1 MKTKSLLLT
10 ALGVSLLSGCSTLG
24 ALNPFDKTEADIRAE
39 QGEVAGDD
47 QRISILELSETLTV
61 EAPTAPDLILLPD
74 PYVNTDWPQS
84 GGNIQHVVQHTG
96 ATGPLD
102 KAWSADVGDGSGKKG
117 RVTAP
122 PVIANGIIYTLDAR
136 YKVSATDETTGSN
149 VWNFKIEG
157 IERESTRVGKTSFID
172 RIKDPLTFTDGDG
185 TDKEGIGGGIAFAN
199 GNIFVSSGLGK
210 MVALDAQTGELIWSR
225 ETRVPLN
232 SAPTVDNG
240 RIFVISDDNELF
252 ALNSNSG
259 EVLWSYQGIIETASM
274 LTTPAPAVI
283 DDVVL
288 APFSSGE
295 LIALRVQNGGVLWQ
309 DSLSSTARLTPL
321 ASLNDISGGP
331 AVADGYV
338 IATAQ
343 SGVMTAFD
351 LRTGQ
356 RVWSQPA
363 GSLSIPLIA
372 GDVVFTATTTG
383 QVAALSKLDGKV
395 HWIQQLENYKNA
407 KKRKE
412 RTVWTGPLLAGNRL
426 LVASSRGDVT
436 LLDPRAGTILK
447 EMSVSGAVFVPPVIA
462 NETVYILTDEA
473 KLVALK

>member
-1 MKTKSLLLT
+1 MKNNKLILSVLSAT
-10 ALGVSLLSGCSTLG
+10 LLSACSTLD
-24 ALNPFDKTEADIRAE
+24 AINPFDKTEADKRAE
-39 QGEVAGDD
+39 QGEVAGED
-47 QRISILELSETLTV
+47 QRISILELSETLTLA
-61 EAPTAPDLILLPD
+61 APMPPEQIIIPD
-74 PYVNTDWPQS
+74 PYVNTDWPQT
-84 GGNIQHVVQHTG
+84 GGNVEHVVQHTG

-102 KAWSADVGDGSGKKG
+102 RAWSVDIGEGSGRKG
-117 RVTAP
+117 RIIAP
-122 PVIANGIIYTLDAR
+122 PVIAGGKIFTVDAR
-136 YKVSATDETTGSN
+136 YKVSALDEQSGDEL
-149 VWNFKIEG
+149 WNFKIEAVQ
-157 IERESTRVGKTSFID
+157 RESTREGKTSFMD
-172 RIKDPLTFTDGDG
+172 RIRDPLTFTDGDG
-185 TDKEGIGGGIAFAN
+185 SDKEGVGGGLAFADN
-199 GNIFVSSGLGK
+199 TVFVSSGLGK
-210 MVALDAQTGELIWSR
+210 MVALDAQTGELQWAR
-225 ETRVPLN
+225 QTRVPLN
-232 SAPTVDNG
+232 SAPTVHNG
-240 RIFVISDDNELF
+240 RVFVISDDNELF
-252 ALNSNSG
+252 ALNSNTG

-274 LTTPAPAVI
+274 LTAPAPAVV
-283 DDVVL
+283 DDVVV

-321 ASLNDISGGP
+321 ASLNDIAGGP

-383 QVAALSKLDGKV
+383 QISALSKLDGTV
-395 HWIQQLENYKNA
+395 LWIKQLENFKNE

-412 RTVWTGPLLAGNRL
+412 RTVWTGPILAGNRL
-426 LVASSRGDVT
+426 VVGSSRGDVKM
-436 LLDPRAGTILK
+436 LDPRSGEIVK
-447 EMSVSGAVFVPPVIA
+447 EMSVKAPLFVPPVIA
-462 NETVYILTDEA
+462 NETVYLLTDEA